1 MKSLRFSILSGV
13 AVAASLVVVF
23 LVIDYT
29 TRARIERMVHDT
41 LNEISLPLLE
51 KGNPSLLFAQL
62 DEGVQLRSPSMTF
75 ITQYLPLIALDAWE
89 GQIDVPA
96 FFANGTPQAQLSA
109 RAHYSRGVADVRASL
124 VYHDGEWLVRE
135 YEVMQGPAAQ

>member
-29 TRARIERMVHDT
+29 TRVRIERMVHDT

-51 KGNPSLLFAQL
+51 QGNPSFLFGQL
-62 DEGVQLRSPSMTF
+62 DQGVQLQSPRMGF

-89 GQIDVPA
+89 GQVEVPA
-96 FFANGTPQAQLSA
+96 LYTNGTPQAQLSA

-124 VYHDGEWLVRE
+124 AYHDGQWLVRE
-135 YEVMQGPAAQ
+135 YEVIQGPAAQ